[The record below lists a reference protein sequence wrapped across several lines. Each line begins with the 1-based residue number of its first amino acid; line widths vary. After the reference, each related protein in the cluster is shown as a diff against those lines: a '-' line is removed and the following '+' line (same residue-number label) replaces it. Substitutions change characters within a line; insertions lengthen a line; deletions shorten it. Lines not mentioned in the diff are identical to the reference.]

1 MNSGAV
7 QEKSRSFAAV
17 YRVAGH
23 RLSHRAS
30 HEAWILEQLHHPRRY
45 LFHRVH
51 QEPAHHPG
59 FDVGYR
65 LSRRAVPLS
74 RAECARRNA
83 EVVLGRRP
91 VERPAAVSHS
101 PAQLRLAECHY
112 EASVREHG
120 ALRLLHGRCGMVYP
134 IDTHSLDPVH
144 HRRIGRRNPRS
155 RRQCEANESKSALSI
170 VEDSSLRC

>member
-1 MNSGAV
+1 M
-7 QEKSRSFAAV
+7 
-17 YRVAGH
+17 AGH

-30 HEAWILEQLHHPRRY
+30 YEAWILEQLHHPRRY

-65 LSRRAVPLS
+65 LLLQRRLALPRPE
-74 RAECARRNA
+74 RAKRNA
-83 EVVLGRRP
+83 EGVLGRRP
-91 VERPAAVSHS
+91 VKRPAPSRIHRLS
-101 PAQLRLAECHY
+101 YRLAECHY

-120 ALRLLHGRCGMVYP
+120 ALCLLRGRCGMVYS

-144 HRRIGRRNPRS
+144 HRRGKQVSGPDRS
-155 RRQCEANESKSALSI
+155 GHACRVRLRALMPNG
-170 VEDSSLRC
+170 VSSQPTGGSE

>member
-1 MNSGAV
+1 MNSVAV

-30 HEAWILEQLHHPRRY
+30 YEAWILEQLDHPRRY

-65 LSRRAVPLS
+65 LLLQRRPALPRPE
-74 RAECARRNA
+74 RAKRNA
-83 EVVLGRRP
+83 EVVLGRSP
-91 VERPAAVSHS
+91 GGRPAFT
-101 PAQLRLAECHY
+101 
-112 EASVREHG
+112 G
-120 ALRLLHGRCGMVYP
+120 
-134 IDTHSLDPVH
+134 
-144 HRRIGRRNPRS
+144 
-155 RRQCEANESKSALSI
+155 SATG
-170 VEDSSLRC
+170 